1 MKMAEQVMDA
11 MSMIDESYLRQS
23 EEYKASSFAWK
34 PVLSFAAV
42 FVLICAVF
50 FNIPRSG
57 SSAPATN
64 GFLSDNDGAVSEE
77 SVYEAENITVIYDV
91 ELLEYLE
98 TVSDDTAVE
107 VIIEEIDTKAS
118 EVQADT
124 TTGSETMDVDHDSV
138 TTMTKAEILNF
149 IAEEGKHYIFH
160 LYTADESE

>member
-42 FVLICAVF
+42 FILICAVF

-64 GFLSDNDGAVSEE
+64 GFLTVNDSAVSEE
-77 SVYEAENITVIYDV
+77 SVYESENIAVIYDN

-98 TVSDDTAVE
+98 TVSDDTAVAI
-107 VIIEEIDTKAS
+107 IIEEVDAKAA
-118 EVQADT
+118 EVQTDSL
-124 TTGSETMDVDHDSV
+124 TGSETMDADSSSV